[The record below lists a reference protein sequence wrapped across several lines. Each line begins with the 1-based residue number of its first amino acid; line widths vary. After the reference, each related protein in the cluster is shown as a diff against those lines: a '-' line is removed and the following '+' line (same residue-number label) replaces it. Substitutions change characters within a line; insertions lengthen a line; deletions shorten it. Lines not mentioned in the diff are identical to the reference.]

1 MDEECFRKDLYA
13 CYHMS
18 SARGL
23 KQSAKWAAELLY
35 SLSAKPVLNTSVISD
50 VSMENTFLD
59 PSVQDADYCLAKS
72 CFDLL
77 EYERAAHYSRFSS
90 SQEGKFIH
98 FYSRYMSIEKKRLDL
113 MAETNT
119 SSQIATPFNAISMDI
134 SLNLYNELRSDLSD
148 LYLSGEIDD
157 DGFILYAYAIVLLRL
172 DLVDEAVTALC
183 KSIRQEPSN
192 WAAWNQLALLIDDK
206 DMIESLELP
215 THWFKRFFVGIVF
228 LELQLNEEALNLY
241 ESLLTTFEK
250 SNYILTQMAVAK
262 DNLRNVEG
270 SIEIFKM
277 VRVSDPW
284 RIDSMD
290 VYSNLLYIKDM
301 RADLSS
307 LAHALNAIDPFRVE
321 TCCCIGNFYSLRSQ
335 HAKAVVFFSRAL
347 QLNPKHLSAWTLMG
361 HEYMEMKNTGAAI
374 QAYRAAL
381 KCNKRDYRAWY
392 GLGQTYE
399 ILKMNAYC
407 LYYYMKARSLRPNDV
422 RIAVAMG
429 EIYEKLASERQELQH
444 DALSCY
450 INAGKFYPFFSSTC
464 HHFLPF
470 FLLLC
475 VFSPESLCLCQLYTV
490 VSVQLFTLLW
500 SICLSIVHRVHSLFH
515 CHLCFFF
522 SFMSPK
528 QTGFPALTKLA
539 SLYDRMGEKE
549 KAAAAYCDFIAESE
563 SLSSEE
569 ITQTVTNSTELALA
583 YKFLSNFYFENCN
596 YDEAYKAAEK
606 CTSFPETREH
616 GKQLCTEILK
626 AKAGPT

>member
-1 MDEECFRKDLYA
+1 
-13 CYHMS
+13 MS

-35 SLSAKPVLNTSVISD
+35 SLPEKQPLNTSIMSNM
-50 VSMENTFLD
+50 SMLETSFTLG
-59 PSVQDADYCLAKS
+59 PPLEADYCMAKS

-77 EYERAAHYSRFSS
+77 EYERAAYFTRTSS
-90 SQEGKFIH
+90 SPEAKFLH
-98 FYSRYMSIEKKRLDL
+98 YYSRYMAAEKKRLDL

-119 SSQIATPFNAISMDI
+119 SGQIATPFNAISMDV
-134 SLNLYNELRSDLSD
+134 SLNLYNELRSDLSA
-148 LYLSGEIDD
+148 LYLSGEIDE
-157 DGFILYAYAIVLLRL
+157 DGFILYVYAIVLLRL

-183 KSIRQEPSN
+183 KSIRQEPTN

-206 DMIESLELP
+206 IMIESLDLP
-215 THWFKRFFVGIVF
+215 THWFKRFFIGIVF
-228 LELQLNEEALNLY
+228 LELQMNEEALTLY

-250 SNYILTQMAVAK
+250 SNYILTQMAIAK

-270 SIEIFKM
+270 SIELFKAI
-277 VRVSDPW
+277 RNSDPW
-284 RIDSMD
+284 RVDAMD

-307 LAHALNAIDPFRVE
+307 LAHSLNNIDPFRVE
-321 TCCCIGNFYSLRSQ
+321 TCCCIANFYSLRSQ

-399 ILKMNAYC
+399 ILKMNSYC

-429 EIYEKLASERQELQH
+429 EIYEKLAAERRELYN

-450 INAGKFYPFFSSTC
+450 INAGE
-464 HHFLPF
+464 FL
-470 FLLLC
+470 
-475 VFSPESLCLCQLYTV
+475 
-490 VSVQLFTLLW
+490 
-500 SICLSIVHRVHSLFH
+500 
-515 CHLCFFF
+515 
-522 SFMSPK
+522 
-528 QTGFPALTKLA
+528 
-539 SLYDRMGEKE
+539 
-549 KAAAAYCDFIAESE
+549 
-563 SLSSEE
+563 
-569 ITQTVTNSTELALA
+569 
-583 YKFLSNFYFENCN
+583 
-596 YDEAYKAAEK
+596 
-606 CTSFPETREH
+606 
-616 GKQLCTEILK
+616 
-626 AKAGPT
+626 

>member
-1 MDEECFRKDLYA
+1 MDEECFRKDLYS

-50 VSMENTFLD
+50 ISMENTFSD
-59 PSVQDADYCLAKS
+59 PSFFDADYCLAKS

-183 KSIRQEPSN
+183 KSIRQEPAN

-215 THWFKRFFVGIVF
+215 THWFKRFFIGIVF

-270 SIEIFKM
+270 SIEIFKI
-277 VRVSDPW
+277 VRASDPW

-450 INAGKFYPFFSSTC
+450 INAGKCASLSLSLSTV
-464 HHFLPF
+464 LSLYATV
-470 FLLLC
+470 FLLIQRIHSVYC
-475 VFSPESLCLCQLYTV
+475 VYR
-490 VSVQLFTLLW
+490 LF
-500 SICLSIVHRVHSLFH
+500 CRQ
-515 CHLCFFF
+515 FF
-522 SFMSPK
+522 SFVCTLNTHCLIVVSLPLSVSIS

-583 YKFLSNFYFENCN
+583 YKFLSNFYYDNCN

-626 AKAGPT
+626 AKAAATSSI